1 MNIFLG
7 GNNMFSNSNCASV
20 PLVANIDGNGNNG
33 GWADGGWLWI
43 IVVFALLFGWGNGGF
58 GGFGGNNGGG
68 YVATAAT
75 QADIQRG
82 FDNSAVISKLDGISN
97 GLCDGFYAMN
107 NSMLTGFNGINT
119 NIMQTGYGIQQ
130 AINADTVANMQNTNA
145 LQAQLANCCCETR
158 EAIQGV
164 NYNMATNTCALQ
176 NTMNN
181 NTRDIIDSQ
190 QAGTRAI
197 LDYLC
202 TKENADLRD
211 KVQKL
216 ELSASQDR
224 QSALLTTAMTAQA
237 QQIVNSVNPTAIP
250 AYVVPNPNAYAYG
263 YGCNTGWVSTVKYHL
278 MLVDLYTTI
287 YIKADDSDI
296 DDIYHALLN
305 PPVYPSLGEYG
316 DLCKIEAVDIVEL
329 KELDK
334 PISAP
339 LDTQSYIP
347 VNKGNFAGTIYG
359 INNKYEI
366 IKGFRRFQK
375 VSCYLVDKGQEVVSN
390 LFDDDKPIIF
400 ID

>member
-1 MNIFLG
+1 MFNSNGVSLADIAAVT
-7 GNNMFSNSNCASV
+7 GNNRNN
-20 PLVANIDGNGNNG
+20 DGMWG
-33 GWADGGWLWI
+33 DGAWWI
-43 IVVFALLFGWGNGGF
+43 VILLIFGWGNNGW
-58 GGFGGNNGGG
+58 GGFGGNGNGAG
-68 YVATAAT
+68 YTDSA
-75 QADIQRG
+75 IQRG
-82 FDNSAVISKLDGISN
+82 FDNQAVISKLDGISN

-130 AINADTVANMQNTNA
+130 AINAHTVANMQNTNA

-164 NYNMATNTCALQ
+164 NYNLATNTCALQ

-224 QSALLTTAMTAQA
+224 QNAILTTAMTAQT

-263 YGCNTGWVSTVKYHL
+263 CGCN
-278 MLVDLYTTI
+278 
-287 YIKADDSDI
+287 
-296 DDIYHALLN
+296 
-305 PPVYPSLGEYG
+305 
-316 DLCKIEAVDIVEL
+316 
-329 KELDK
+329 
-334 PISAP
+334 
-339 LDTQSYIP
+339 
-347 VNKGNFAGTIYG
+347 AGCG
-359 INNKYEI
+359 
-366 IKGFRRFQK
+366 
-375 VSCYLVDKGQEVVSN
+375 C
-390 LFDDDKPIIF
+390 
-400 ID
+400 

>member
-58 GGFGGNNGGG
+58 GGFGGGGNNGVG
-68 YVATAAT
+68 AE
-75 QADIQRG
+75 IQRG

-145 LQAQLANCCCETR
+145 LQSQLANCCCETR

-164 NYNMATNTCALQ
+164 NYNMATQTNALQ
-176 NTMNN
+176 NTMCN

-197 LDYLC
+197 LDFL
-202 TKENADLRD
+202 TNDKIATLTAENNDLRRA
-211 KVQKL
+211 
-216 ELSASQDR
+216 ASQDR
-224 QSALLTTAMTAQA
+224 QNALLTTAMTAQTN
-237 QQIVNSVNPTAIP
+237 QIINAVNPTAIP

-263 YGCNTGWVSTVKYHL
+263 CGCNTGC
-278 MLVDLYTTI
+278 
-287 YIKADDSDI
+287 
-296 DDIYHALLN
+296 N
-305 PPVYPSLGEYG
+305 
-316 DLCKIEAVDIVEL
+316 C
-329 KELDK
+329 
-334 PISAP
+334 
-339 LDTQSYIP
+339 
-347 VNKGNFAGTIYG
+347 
-359 INNKYEI
+359 
-366 IKGFRRFQK
+366 
-375 VSCYLVDKGQEVVSN
+375 
-390 LFDDDKPIIF
+390 
-400 ID
+400 